1 MQQISV
7 HRKRGLATFVFG
19 HGDLVLFGIGD
30 KSFTGVQIPFTPWR
44 DHANIRIAGIV
55 GQLKPHLVIALTG
68 GAVTY
73 GVGTCR
79 CGNLNLAF
87 GDEWAGNRR
96 AEQIHTLIKG
106 VGAKHWKDVITH
118 KFLAQIFDVNFPDAQ
133 HLGLGA
139 RRLKLFALTQIG
151 GKCHNLAG
159 IGLLQPF
166 KNNGCVETARIGQ
179 HHFLDIAHMFAPNL
193 LRLLAVHINRCKRS
207 DISVASARAKIIPHM
222 WRGVG
227 GLGRLCVFGVD
238 RACQ

>member
-1 MQQISV
+1 M
-7 HRKRGLATFVFG
+7 
-19 HGDLVLFGIGD
+19 
-30 KSFTGVQIPFTPWR
+30 
-44 DHANIRIAGIV
+44 
-55 GQLKPHLVIALTG
+55 
-68 GAVTY
+68 TY

-96 AEQIHTLIKG
+96 AEQIHTLIKR

-139 RRLKLFALTQIG
+139 RWFKLFALAQVG
-151 GKCHNLAG
+151 GERHNLAR
-159 IGLLQPF
+159 IGLLQPL
-166 KNNGCVETARIGQ
+166 KNNGCIETARIGQ
-179 HHFLDIAHMFAPNL
+179 HHFLDIAHMSAPNL

-207 DISVASARAKIIPHM
+207 DVRVTSARAKNNLDI

-227 GLGRLCVFGVD
+227 GLGWAGAL
-238 RACQ
+238 AL